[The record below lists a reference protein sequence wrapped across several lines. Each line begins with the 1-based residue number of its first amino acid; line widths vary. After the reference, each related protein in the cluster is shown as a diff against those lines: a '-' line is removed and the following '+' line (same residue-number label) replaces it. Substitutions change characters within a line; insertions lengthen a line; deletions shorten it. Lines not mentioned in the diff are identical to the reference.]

1 MIRCVMLNDQIRYF
15 PEHVVHSISNNEKE
29 ELVLAFQDPQGKI
42 AWARIKEFMMVKT
55 GVRVR

>member
-15 PEHVVHSISNNEKE
+15 SEHVVHNIARNEKE
-29 ELVLAFQDPQGKI
+29 ELILAFQDPQGQI
-42 AWARIKEFMMVKT
+42 AWARIKEFMVVKT